1 MTGNVDNDNSDLKEK
16 VKILEDQ
23 QSKTTKE
30 NLQNK
35 QKYLRFEAECKALHE
50 QVDEKNKTISQLTIK
65 KEELQALVEKLS
77 SNEEEKDDS
86 KRRLSAQIH
95 TKEEKLITYEKQIRD
110 YENEIRRLKEVERKS
125 SKLEDELES
134 LKTQMQSLAEKI

>member
-1 MTGNVDNDNSDLKEK
+1 LELLRKNVDELTQMIRLRDFEIKKLKNQNIMTGNVDNDNSDLKEK

-50 QVDEKNKTISQLTIK
+50 QVDEKK
-65 KEELQALVEKLS
+65 
-77 SNEEEKDDS
+77 
-86 KRRLSAQIH
+86 
-95 TKEEKLITYEKQIRD
+95 
-110 YENEIRRLKEVERKS
+110 
-125 SKLEDELES
+125 
-134 LKTQMQSLAEKI
+134 